1 MESYTKKERNF
12 YLLGLAGQNLLYGA
26 VTSCLAYYL
35 QFTIL
40 IPAAL
45 VGVIVSASRIF
56 DAVKD
61 PLMGAVLSRSSRQ
74 FRDWLRIIPIPT
86 GVLTVLCFTN
96 GIWSNDGGGIKN
108 ALIVTAAFVCFL
120 LWETVFTLGDIPLT
134 GYPSLMTENETDR
147 NKLLSLRPVGALSSS
162 ISSLT
167 VQPLAFALAGILGGT
182 AIAERNAFFL
192 VVLAVAVIGGAL
204 FQLTGVKTKQRI
216 LTEPEHGATVFR
228 YFRTNPLLRKI
239 LISGILGSLRSMPGV
254 ILTPL
259 VTYYFANKNA
269 GLTLLYTV
277 LFGAGNFFGMLAS
290 MVLVPKLTKKHGTVK
305 VFVGSNLLTVLPN
318 VLLFGLYL
326 CRPQSMTDPLPLT
339 LMVLLTLFTGGGI
352 SLSTTVQP
360 LMIGEAVDLEYQL
373 SGNRPTAL
381 FFSAQ
386 TFIVKIGTGLSSL
399 VASLAYSLIHFSS
412 AETAALNAFIAGGGV
427 TKLEGSYSLFLWTL
441 FFLYTIPTAVSALLA
456 ILPYTDILQKEKR
469 DHNSLSTGGAG
480 KI

>member
-1 MESYTKKERNF
+1 MGCVMESYTKKERNF
-12 YLLGLAGQNLLYGA
+12 YLLGLAGQNLLYGT

-35 QFTIL
+35 QFTLL

-45 VGVIVSASRIF
+45 VGVIVSVSRIF

-61 PLMGAVLSRSSRQ
+61 PIMGAALSRSRRQ
-74 FRDWLRIIPIPT
+74 FRDWLRIVPIPT
-86 GVLTVLCFTN
+86 GLLTVLCFTN
-96 GIWSNDGGGIKN
+96 GIWSNDTSGIKN
-108 ALIVTAAFVCFL
+108 ALIASSAFVCFL
-120 LWETVFTLGDIPLT
+120 LWETLFTLGDIPLT

-147 NKLLSLRPVGALSSS
+147 NKLLSLRPVGALASS
-162 ISSLT
+162 ISSLA
-167 VQPLAFALAGILGGT
+167 VQPLAFVLAGILGGT

-204 FQLTGVKTKQRI
+204 FQLTGMKTTQRI
-216 LTEPEHGATVFR
+216 LTEPEHGTTVFR
-228 YFRTNPLLRKI
+228 YFGTNPLLRKV

-277 LFGAGNFFGMLAS
+277 LFGAGNFLGMLAS

-318 VLLFGLYL
+318 VLIFGLYL

-352 SLSTTVQP
+352 SMASTVQP
-360 LMIGEAVDLEYQL
+360 LMIGEAVDLEYQF

-412 AETAALNAFIAGGGV
+412 AETAALNAFIAGGGIPR
-427 TKLEGSYSLFLWTL
+427 LEERYSLLLGTL
-441 FFLYTIPTAVSALLA
+441 FFLYTVQTAIGA
-456 ILPYTDILQKEKR
+456 IAATLPFFTMRRSE
-469 DHNSLSTGGAG
+469 
-480 KI
+480 

>member
-1 MESYTKKERNF
+1 M
-12 YLLGLAGQNLLYGA
+12 
-26 VTSCLAYYL
+26 
-35 QFTIL
+35 
-40 IPAAL
+40 
-45 VGVIVSASRIF
+45 
-56 DAVKD
+56 
-61 PLMGAVLSRSSRQ
+61 
-74 FRDWLRIIPIPT
+74 
-86 GVLTVLCFTN
+86 
-96 GIWSNDGGGIKN
+96 
-108 ALIVTAAFVCFL
+108 
-120 LWETVFTLGDIPLT
+120 
-134 GYPSLMTENETDR
+134 
-147 NKLLSLRPVGALSSS
+147 LSLRPVGALASS

-167 VQPLAFALAGILGGT
+167 VQPLALALAGILGGT
-182 AIAERNAFFL
+182 AIAERNAFLL

-204 FQLTGVKTKQRI
+204 FQLTGMKTTQRI
-216 LTEPEHGATVFR
+216 RTESEHGTTVFR

-277 LFGAGNFFGMLAS
+277 LFGAGNFLGMLAS

-318 VLLFGLYL
+318 VLIFGLYL

-381 FFSAQ
+381 FFSVQ
-386 TFIVKIGTGLSSL
+386 TFIIKIGTGLSSL
-399 VASLAYSLIHFSS
+399 VASFAYSLIHFSS
-412 AETAALNAFIAGGGV
+412 AETAALNDFIASGGIPR
-427 TKLEGSYSLFLWTL
+427 LDDRYSFLMGTL
-441 FFLYTIPTAVSALLA
+441 FVLYTIPTALSAILA
-456 ILPYTDILQKEKR
+456 IIPYIQYQRKT
-469 DHNSLSTGGAG
+469 NN
-480 KI
+480 

>member
-12 YLLGLAGQNLLYGA
+12 YLLGLAGQNLLYGT

-35 QFTIL
+35 QFTLL

-45 VGVIVSASRIF
+45 VGVIVSVSRIF

-61 PLMGAVLSRSSRQ
+61 PIMGAALSRSRRQ
-74 FRDWLRIIPIPT
+74 FRDWLRIVPIPT

-96 GIWSNDGGGIKN
+96 GIWSDDNSGMKN
-108 ALIVTAAFVCFL
+108 ALIASSAFVCFL
-120 LWETVFTLGDIPLT
+120 LWETLFTLGDIPLT

-147 NKLLSLRPVGALSSS
+147 NKLLSLRPVGALASS
-162 ISSLT
+162 ISSLV
-167 VQPLAFALAGILGGT
+167 VQPLTFSLAGILGGT

-204 FQLTGVKTKQRI
+204 FQLTGMKTKQRI

-228 YFRTNPLLRKI
+228 YFKTNPLLRKI

-277 LFGAGNFFGMLAS
+277 LFGAGNFLGMLAS

-339 LMVLLTLFTGGGI
+339 LMVLLTLCTGGGI

-386 TFIVKIGTGLSSL
+386 TFIVKIGTGFSSL

-412 AETAALNAFIAGGGV
+412 VDTAELNAFILGGGV
-427 TKLEGSYSLFLWTL
+427 PRLEGGYSSFLGTL
-441 FFLYTIPTAVSALLA
+441 FFLYAVPTAIGAISAA
-456 ILPYTDILQKEKR
+456 LPFFTMRRSE
-469 DHNSLSTGGAG
+469 
-480 KI
+480 

>member
-26 VTSCLAYYL
+26 VTSCLSYYL

-45 VGVIVSASRIF
+45 VGVIVSVSRIF

-61 PLMGAVLSRSSRQ
+61 PLMGAVLSRSHKQ
-74 FRDWLRIIPIPT
+74 FRNWLKIVPIPT
-86 GVLTVLCFTN
+86 GLLTVLCFTN
-96 GIWSNDGGGIKN
+96 GIWSNDSGGIKN

-147 NKLLSLRPVGALSSS
+147 NKLLSLRPVGALASS

-167 VQPLAFALAGILGGT
+167 VQPLALALAGILGGT
-182 AIAERNAFFL
+182 AIAERNAFLL

-204 FQLTGVKTKQRI
+204 FQLTGMKTTQRI
-216 LTEPEHGATVFR
+216 RTESEHGTTVFR

-277 LFGAGNFFGMLAS
+277 LFGAGNFLGMLAS

-318 VLLFGLYL
+318 VLIFGLYL

-412 AETAALNAFIAGGGV
+412 ADTAELNAFILGGGV
-427 TKLEGSYSLFLWTL
+427 PRLEGGYSSFLGTL
-441 FFLYTIPTAVSALLA
+441 FFLYAVPTAIGAISAA
-456 ILPYTDILQKEKR
+456 LPFFTMRRSE
-469 DHNSLSTGGAG
+469 
-480 KI
+480 